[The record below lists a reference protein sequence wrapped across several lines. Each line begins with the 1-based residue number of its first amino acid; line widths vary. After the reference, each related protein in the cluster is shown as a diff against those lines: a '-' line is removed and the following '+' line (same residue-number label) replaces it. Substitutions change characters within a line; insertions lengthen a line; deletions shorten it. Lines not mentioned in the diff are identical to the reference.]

1 MKGKKELSHT
11 QFRLHFTL
19 GILDIAE
26 HEPGKE
32 KNCPVTVPS
41 PLSWWWDGDLER
53 LFSLRSFL
61 NNRLTKVLDRCRLV
75 LPSAERFS
83 FCCLFFFCLSSEG
96 GKKEDKI
103 VWIMLNESKMSKV
116 SIRIWYHIYMF
127 KRIRTLDSFKSTLT
141 TIIIKVPTD
150 IITTVLACFPCTL
163 LVKNK

>member
-1 MKGKKELSHT
+1 MKGKKELTHS
-11 QFRLHFTL
+11 L
-19 GILDIAE
+19 GYILLWGFWILQNMSQ
-26 HEPGKE
+26 GRK

-41 PLSWWWDGDLER
+41 PLSWWWDGDLKR

-103 VWIMLNESKMSKV
+103 VWIMLNKSKMSKV
-116 SIRIWYHIYMF
+116 SILIWYHIYMF
-127 KRIRTLDSFKSTLT
+127 KRIRTLDSFKSTLI
-141 TIIIKVPTD
+141 TIIIKVPRD
-150 IITTVLACFPCTL
+150 ILCWHVFRARC
-163 LVKNK
+163 